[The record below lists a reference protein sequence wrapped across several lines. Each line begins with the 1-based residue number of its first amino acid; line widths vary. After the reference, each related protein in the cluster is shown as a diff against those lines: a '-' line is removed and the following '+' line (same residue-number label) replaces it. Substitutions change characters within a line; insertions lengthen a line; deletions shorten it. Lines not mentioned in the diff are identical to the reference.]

1 MNSILRNRA
10 AMSARLEKTEQN
22 LAAVVDYFDAALSL
36 LVRPGKLYANATDDH
51 RRMLNQAVFSRI
63 FVHAD
68 DVTEV
73 EFNEPFDM
81 LMAAEELYENRTKTA
96 PEDRGGDV
104 PEEAASLA
112 NIALGDTSNN
122 ADVVGPEGLEPSTRG
137 LKVRCSAN

>member
-1 MNSILRNRA
+1 MNGILRNRA
-10 AMSARLEKTEQN
+10 AMSARLEKAEQN
-22 LAAVVDYFDAALSL
+22 LAAVVDYLDAALSL
-36 LVRPGKLYANATDDH
+36 LARPGELCANATDDH

-68 DVTEV
+68 EVTEV

-81 LMAAEELYENRTKTA
+81 LMAAEELYENPTKTA
-96 PEDRGGDV
+96 PEDRGGDTS
-104 PEEAASLA
+104 EEAASLV
-112 NIALGDTSNN
+112 NIALGVCSSN